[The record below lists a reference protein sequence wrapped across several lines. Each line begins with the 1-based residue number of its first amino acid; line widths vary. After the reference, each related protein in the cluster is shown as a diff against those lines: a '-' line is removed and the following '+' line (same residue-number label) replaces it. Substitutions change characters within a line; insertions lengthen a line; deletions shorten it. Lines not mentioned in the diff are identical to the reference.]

1 MTGPLPSNDGSIRT
15 VENTVRKD
23 IFTSISRK
31 IFSLS
36 FVLSLGAGCM
46 VFLFSDSSLAILS
59 SQCEEVDQE
68 DYYSYKKVYE
78 HSPGDVRI
86 IYNMSTLALCTEN
99 KAEGMALLEK
109 AADGGH
115 VNANRLM
122 GKYYEQ
128 DKSFD
133 TSKRTDD
140 PHNYNAMLFYY
151 ERAARLIENNPQY
164 PEGTYS
170 DASYLEEHNRVS
182 AKVFVALP
190 GFYFD
195 GYNVAVGDILNS
207 AEKVSYTD
215 TLETLGKMLDS
226 AERCLQRPALAVW
239 KSKRAEI
246 GHALKVRCRAMW
258 DFANEALPLEEKRI
272 AIAERC
278 EVPLKECPE
287 HQEII
292 NALIGLAN
300 TRRKKSDSVPLL

>member
-23 IFTSISRK
+23 IFTSIFRK

-36 FVLSLGAGCM
+36 FALSLGAGCM
-46 VFLFSDSSLAILS
+46 VFLFSDSSFAILNWS
-59 SQCEEVDQE
+59 KCDQE

-78 HSPGDVRI
+78 KNPGDVRI
-86 IYNMSTLALCTEN
+86 IYSMSILALCAEK

-122 GKYYEQ
+122 GKYYKQ
-128 DKSFD
+128 DKTFD
-133 TSKRTDD
+133 SSKRTND

-151 ERAARLIENNPQY
+151 ERAAKLIENNPQY
-164 PEGTYS
+164 PEGAYS
-170 DASYLEEHNRVS
+170 NTSYLEEHNRVS
-182 AKVFVALP
+182 ARVFVTLP
-190 GFYFD
+190 GSYFN
-195 GYNVAVGDILNS
+195 GYSTAVGNILNS

-239 KSKRAEI
+239 KSKQTEI
-246 GHALKVRCRAMW
+246 GHALKVHCRAFR
-258 DFANEALPLEEKRI
+258 DFAEEALPLEEQRI

-278 EVPLKECPE
+278 ATPLKECSE

-292 NALIGLAN
+292 NTLTGLAHAMF
-300 TRRKKSDSVPLL
+300 KKSDSVTKIY